1 MTEIFSKIE
10 KIEEVQAEMS
20 GELLKVRKDVT
31 MIVEMVGDMIEKVRH
46 SNEVMSGVS
55 QDIDS
60 RLGHVNCGIDN
71 IMDKLN
77 DSEKNC
83 TIARS
88 GDVQVLQVSKSA
100 GPGCSDGNYINLL
113 NPKNASKFRFF
124 CRHVSVQKLFL

>member
-1 MTEIFSKIE
+1 MF
-10 KIEEVQAEMS
+10 A
-20 GELLKVRKDVT
+20 
-31 MIVEMVGDMIEKVRH
+31 DMIEKVHH
-46 SNEVMSGVS
+46 SNELMSGVS

-60 RLGHVNCGIDN
+60 RLGHVHAGIDN
-71 IMDKLN
+71 IMHKLK

-88 GDVQVLQVSKSA
+88 GDVQVVQVSKSA

-124 CRHVSVQKLFL
+124 CLHVSVQKKIL